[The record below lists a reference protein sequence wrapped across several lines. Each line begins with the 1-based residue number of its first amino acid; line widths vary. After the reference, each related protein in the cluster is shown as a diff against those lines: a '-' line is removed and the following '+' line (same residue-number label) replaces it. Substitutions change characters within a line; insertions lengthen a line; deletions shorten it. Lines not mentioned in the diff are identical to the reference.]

1 MGEAAEL
8 FILLTLSYDILGKK
22 GYNHV
27 TNSHRKEPNMEAIQ
41 ILGIIVLVIGV
52 VLIGVEFYLPG
63 FGFPG
68 ISGIICALAGIFLA
82 GRDTSERIL
91 IGAITI
97 VVVAI
102 MLVISMFLF
111 KSKKVKSPIKLD
123 TDLPGKNL
131 FIEENDAKHLV
142 GKKGVA
148 LTDLKPSGK
157 GEFDSVKLDILSE
170 GAFIKKGAD
179 ISVSEIKNNKVFVV
193 EVNK

>member
-1 MGEAAEL
+1 M
-8 FILLTLSYDILGKK
+8 K
-22 GYNHV
+22 GGV
-27 TNSHRKEPNMEAIQ
+27 RMEAIQ
-41 ILGIIVLVIGV
+41 ILGLVVLVIGV
-52 VLIGVEFYLPG
+52 VLIGVEFYMPG

-68 ISGIICALAGIFLA
+68 ISGIICVLAGIFLT

-91 IGAITI
+91 VGAIMI

-111 KSKKVKSPIKLD
+111 KSKKIRSPIKLD
-123 TDLPGKNL
+123 TDLPGKDL
-131 FIEENDAKHLV
+131 FIEEDDRKLV

-157 GEFDSVKLDILSE
+157 GEFGSVKLDVLSE

-193 EVNK
+193 EAGK